1 MGADYS
7 CRPGRIFE
15 QDWNVDEQGELP
27 PYAGTREPREDRH
40 ARFAVQ
46 PDSEAVGE
54 TIQELF
60 GRLGEPT
67 ILAPVQGAFA
77 EVCQ

>member
-15 QDWNVDEQGELP
+15 QDWNVGEQGELP

>member
-40 ARFAVQ
+40 ARFAVP